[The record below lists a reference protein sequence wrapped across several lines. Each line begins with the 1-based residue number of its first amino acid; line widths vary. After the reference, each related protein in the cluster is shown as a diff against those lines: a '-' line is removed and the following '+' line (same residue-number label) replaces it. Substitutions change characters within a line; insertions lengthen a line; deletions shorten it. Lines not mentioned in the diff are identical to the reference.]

1 VAVDVGEPQL
11 RAGVR
16 ALLAHDDAHP
26 GRPAGKVEQAG
37 DVRDP
42 RAVPDLAVAVI
53 GRRPRIGGH
62 SPDRGLHVAGDRHAD
77 RVVQPP

>member
-16 ALLAHDDAHP
+16 ALLADDDPHSRRP
-26 GRPAGKVEQAG
+26 GGQVEQPG

-53 GRRPRIGGH
+53 GRRPRIGGDF
-62 SPDRGLHVAGDRHAD
+62 PDRGLHVAGDRHAD
-77 RVVQPP
+77 